1 MVKQSVARVV
11 VEVYPREVRL
21 HLFGSHSESVET
33 ERFAMLPDAPNISP
47 ADVGRDVFNLLYQC
61 ALDATVDE

>member
-1 MVKQSVARVV
+1 MGKQNVSRVV

-21 HLFGSHSESVET
+21 HLFGGQSDAVET
-33 ERFAMLPDAPNISP
+33 ERFAMLPEAPSISP

-61 ALDATVDE
+61 ALDATADE